1 MSPRSRA
8 PPRRAPSGRNTPSG
22 RNIGAPVAATD
33 DDGDPLTYTLGGT
46 DAGSFSIVPTTG
58 QLRTSAALTKN
69 SYTVTVSVR
78 DSKDTAG
85 NADTATDDTITVTIN
100 VTDVNDEP
108 TFPSTS
114 TTRSVRE
121 NTPSGRNIGAP
132 VAATD
137 DDGDPLTYTL
147 GGTDAGS
154 FSIVPTTGQL
164 RTSAALTK
172 NSYTVTVSV
181 RDSKDTAGNADTATD
196 DTITV
201 TINVTDVN
209 DEPTFPS
216 TSTTR
221 SVRENTPSGRNIGA
235 PVAATDDDGDP
246 LTYTLGGT
254 DAGSFSIVP
263 TTGQL
268 RTSAAL
274 TKNSYTV
281 TVSVRDSKD
290 TAGNADTATDDTITV
305 TINVTDEDDP
315 GTVSLSTTEPDVGTT
330 IEATLTD
337 QDDGVTDES
346 WQWQRSPD
354 STPGSWRD
362 ISDDATESSYTAAIA
377 DLGEQ
382 LRATV
387 SYTDAHGPD
396 KSAESEATSRVT
408 STPVPP
414 LPVTPPPVTP
424 AKLAK
429 PDEFSLNP
437 LAHEKSE
444 IREARLSW
452 TGDER
457 ASEYVVQL
465 RASDEEDW
473 TSAHS
478 VTVKEAFLNIDLD
491 EILPGKKGLADD
503 PYEYELQVMATYEG
517 DTYEDS
523 GYSKT
528 VTITNSP
535 IIAVDGDSGNT
546 YDENGNPTGKAT
558 ITWQAITDSQGD
570 EIATGYQ
577 IRWVKLPGDIV
588 GPVADDAW
596 SPAPEEDWTLVQFE
610 HDRWEGTRKR
620 LELHQIY
627 AIQLNY
633 TTEAGPGFSAQE
645 FYVWPSATPAG
656 NQQKVAT
663 FPMRNYVP
671 TRTYAYYI
679 CEGSF
684 PDDAER
690 SNGWTELI
698 NDALGRWQTST
709 DGLVKMVPMPL
720 DESAEESGACYDFRD
735 SFNQIYPKAVN
746 LFGNLTPENRP
757 ALRTYVEGVLSK
769 MQNIGMKQRGESMVN
784 EIWMIDEE
792 QGEGAENTFREVSRL
807 VARGA
812 CGLGAL
818 ACVRPTAIL
827 EDGMIVPFPEIIDD
841 EEFDVSTDPFLSINE
856 LARSDVTVTSDIL
869 INRSRFERKSEDDD
883 EYIYELNIIA
893 PGVRFDTCK
902 GTGKAYD
909 AYRTLVHES
918 GHALGISG
926 HASTK
931 LWYTAMKFKSD
942 VIACTPF
949 PLDVMAIYALYQTRQ

>member
-1 MSPRSRA
+1 MIVQV
-8 PPRRAPSGRNTPSG
+8 PPLSEERLYPKEKAL
-22 RNIGAPVAATD
+22 IDMVAAERMEGRRVLVYATHTGTRDITGRMD
-33 DDGDPLTYTLGGT
+33 DMLTRHADLGEQLRATVSYT
-46 DAGSFSIVPTTG
+46 DAHGPDKSAESEATSRVGPAPLPNTDIPGS
-58 QLRTSAALTKN
+58 
-69 SYTVTVSVR
+69 
-78 DSKDTAG
+78 
-85 NADTATDDTITVTIN
+85 
-100 VTDVNDEP
+100 
-108 TFPSTS
+108 
-114 TTRSVRE
+114 
-121 NTPSGRNIGAP
+121 
-132 VAATD
+132 
-137 DDGDPLTYTL
+137 
-147 GGTDAGS
+147 
-154 FSIVPTTGQL
+154 
-164 RTSAALTK
+164 
-172 NSYTVTVSV
+172 
-181 RDSKDTAGNADTATD
+181 
-196 DTITV
+196 
-201 TINVTDVN
+201 
-209 DEPTFPS
+209 
-216 TSTTR
+216 
-221 SVRENTPSGRNIGA
+221 
-235 PVAATDDDGDP
+235 
-246 LTYTLGGT
+246 
-254 DAGSFSIVP
+254 
-263 TTGQL
+263 
-268 RTSAAL
+268 
-274 TKNSYTV
+274 
-281 TVSVRDSKD
+281 
-290 TAGNADTATDDTITV
+290 
-305 TINVTDEDDP
+305 
-315 GTVSLSTTEPDVGTT
+315 VSLSTTEPDVGTT

-535 IIAVDGDSGNT
+535 IIAVDGDSRNT
-546 YDENGNPTGKAT
+546 YDENANPTGKAT

-671 TRTYAYYI
+671 ARTYAYYI
-679 CEGSF
+679 CEVSF
-684 PDDAER
+684 PEGRRAA
-690 SNGWTELI
+690 WTELI
-698 NDALGRWQTST
+698 KDALGRWQTST
-709 DGLVKMVPMPL
+709 DGLVKMEHQPL
-720 DESAEESGACYDFRD
+720 DESEETGACYDFRD
-735 SFNQIYPKAVN
+735 LVDEIYEDVVEDFNE
-746 LFGNLTPENRP
+746 LTPENRL
-757 ALRTYVEGVLSK
+757 AIRTHVEGVLSG
-769 MQNIGMKQRGESMVN
+769 MQDIGMKQLDESMVN
-784 EIWMIDEE
+784 EIWMIKEDRE
-792 QGEGAENTFREVSRL
+792 AENAFREVSRL

-827 EDGMIVPFPEIIDD
+827 EDGRTIVLFPEIIEDD
-841 EEFDVSTDPFLSINE
+841 DDFDVADDPFLSINE

-883 EYIYELNIIA
+883 KYIYELNIIA

-902 GTGKAYD
+902 GAGKAYD
-909 AYRTLVHES
+909 AYKTLVHEA

-931 LWYTAMKFKSD
+931 LWYTAMKGTPNI
-942 VIACTPF
+942 IACTPF